1 LVDPE
6 KDFYNLMHHLAE
18 EGLISVCNE
27 VTHAQVA
34 FDLTRDFILERKA
47 FGKPIGAFKNSRFK
61 MTEMRTSLDVLQTF
75 IAQCVLLHNQGELD
89 AVLAAEA

>member
-1 LVDPE
+1 
-6 KDFYNLMHHLAE
+6 MHHLAE

-61 MTEMRTSLDVLQTF
+61 MAEMRTSLDVLQTF